1 MEANEAPEYV
11 YAYAAF
17 AYFYSSVR
25 HAITFIYS
33 ILARSHINSFFWLPK
48 FRWLQKWK
56 TKTKSKQQQQQ
67 YSERYCI
74 IWNLLINSVKICMA
88 ESVRREQK
96 IKRERARVSHTLSA
110 SLLHFSVVTCIIHII
125 RFHFG
130 TWIMDSANVF
140 SWLFLLSSLKQ
151 FTESHN
157 CFEKHK
163 RRFVFPIWPLSLS
176 WCWYWL
182 RLFRFLDCRGV

>member
-1 MEANEAPEYV
+1 MSVLLICILNVFIYGANEAPEYV

-33 ILARSHINSFFWLPK
+33 ILARSHINSLFWLPK

-96 IKRERARVSHTLSA
+96 IKREREREFHILSLQVCYIFRLLPA
-110 SLLHFSVVTCIIHII
+110 SFIS
-125 RFHFG
+125 
-130 TWIMDSANVF
+130 
-140 SWLFLLSSLKQ
+140 
-151 FTESHN
+151 
-157 CFEKHK
+157 
-163 RRFVFPIWPLSLS
+163 FVFTLAHE
-176 WCWYWL
+176 
-182 RLFRFLDCRGV
+182 